1 MWLGV
6 LVAVGGLTT
15 QSLVALDQEHK
26 HVVGER
32 H

>member
-1 MWLGV
+1 
-6 LVAVGGLTT
+6 VAVGGLTT